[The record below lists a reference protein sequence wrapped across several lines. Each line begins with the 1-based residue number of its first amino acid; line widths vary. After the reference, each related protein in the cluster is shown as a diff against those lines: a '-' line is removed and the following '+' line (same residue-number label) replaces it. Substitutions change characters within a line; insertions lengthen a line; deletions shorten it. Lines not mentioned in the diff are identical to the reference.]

1 MSGTESSSP
10 SSVTIVS
17 STAPRPHRRAGQI
30 QISWGAV
37 ECITQGRLG
46 RIMTTCPLCSSLRS
60 TVQKRSAKV
69 LAIYLIEPEFAVY
82 FCNHCQTQGYSRPDT
97 PSRIIDLAEQQR
109 QREQAKRFAETEK
122 QNRTRQALALW
133 NEAGSFRG
141 SRAEDYLHHT
151 RSIGDWLDKLPFLDK
166 VFRYHPACPFGPERL
181 PCMLALVREIKTNAP
196 VAIHRTALTTDNPP
210 QRIERKSFGPTT
222 GGAIK
227 ISPDHEVHTGLLIGE
242 GPETVLSASQQF
254 QFRPVWSVIDKNGIA
269 KFPILPGIECLTV
282 AVDNDASGDGQ
293 RAAAECVRRQT
304 QAGVECITVKPN
316 LVKDF
321 NDIARQHSTGQN
333 NA

>member
-1 MSGTESSSP
+1 MPTLNNYLGWN
-10 SSVTIVS
+10 VVD
-17 STAPRPHRRAGQI
+17 R
-30 QISWGAV
+30 
-37 ECITQGRLG
+37 ITRGRLG

-60 TVQKRSAKV
+60 TVTKRSAKV
-69 LAIYLIEPEFAVY
+69 LAIDLIESEFAIFY
-82 FCNHCQTQGYSRPDT
+82 CNHCHANGCCRPDT
-97 PSRIIDLAEQQR
+97 PSRVIDLAQQQR
-109 QREQAKRFAETEK
+109 QRKQAKRLAETEK

-141 SRAEDYLHHT
+141 SPAEDYLHHT
-151 RSIGDWLDKLPFLDK
+151 RSIGDWLNKLPFLDK

-181 PCMLALVREIKTNAP
+181 PSMVALVREIKTNAP

-210 QRIERKSFGPTT
+210 QRMERKSLGPTT

-227 ISPDHEVHTGLLIGE
+227 ISPDHEVHTGLLVGE
-242 GPETVLSASQQF
+242 GIESVLSASQQF
-254 QFRPVWSVIDKNGIA
+254 QFRPVWSVIDKSGIA
-269 KFPILPGIECLTV
+269 KFPVLPGIECLTV
-282 AVDNDASGDGQ
+282 AVDNDANGDGQ
-293 RAAAECVRRQT
+293 HAAAECVRRQI

-321 NDIARQHSTGQN
+321 NDIARQHSGGQN